1 MHEFIIV
8 LTSFDTQ
15 SSLTK
20 ASEDNSTITAAII
33 AVAGVII
40 GAILTLL
47 AQLLLNSIENKRDKK
62 KQLYEKQMEIYPLA
76 LEYIIFYAQL
86 QIKIRERVNAN
97 TITNMV
103 ELEKEKFLK
112 FYYTFSIISSAIAI
126 ECQKVAIDMRS
137 KNSQII
143 FCSFLDTFSLL
154 GFYER

>member
-97 TITNMV
+97 TITNIKLFLLLVLLKQHKGLMTCEN
-103 ELEKEKFLK
+103 ELNLNEFLPRMHIGSWK
-112 FYYTFSIISSAIAI
+112 IY
-126 ECQKVAIDMRS
+126 C
-137 KNSQII
+137 N
-143 FCSFLDTFSLL
+143 
-154 GFYER
+154 